1 MELRLLTANCT
12 PRRRPLGTKANP
24 TGEDMFDPDAD
35 AIRAALTQ
43 LPELSGDLPPRAVFI
58 DDNGK
63 DFVQYFTKTK
73 DPIVRNCEVHYCV
86 HQGPNSKPVQYSRA
100 MTLEEVIELFQ
111 QYGSGD
117 VSWREK
123 AHWSKVRPR
132 GDGFQIG
139 CGWVVIILS
148 AVCMRQFR
156 GNDTDDFLTLG
167 VIMLFG
173 VLLAFWHL
181 MPWAKGITGAPW
193 SKAQA
198 SESSSSG
205 GGCSGG
211 SCGGS
216 DGGGG
221 GGGGGGD
228 GGGGCGGGGE

>member
-1 MELRLLTANCT
+1 MELRFLSADLDS
-12 PRRRPLGTKANP
+12 LV
-24 TGEDMFDPDAD
+24 DPDGE
-35 AIRAALTQ
+35 AIHAALTR
-43 LPELSGDLPPRAVFI
+43 LHDLSGSRPPRAVFM

-63 DFVQYFTKTK
+63 DFIQYVAKTEG
-73 DPIVRNCEVHYCV
+73 DSVRNCEVHYCV

-123 AHWSKVRPR
+123 PQWSKVRPQASCN
-132 GDGFQIG
+132 QIG
-139 CGWVVIILS
+139 CGWVVIISS
-148 AVCMRQFR
+148 AACMRLFPR
-156 GNDTDDFLTLG
+156 NDTDDFLTLG

-173 VLLAFWHL
+173 VLIAFWPM
-181 MPWAKGITGAPW
+181 MPWAAGITGAPW

-211 SCGGS
+211 SCGG
-216 DGGGG
+216 
-221 GGGGGGD
+221 
-228 GGGGCGGGGE
+228 GGE